1 MKTPLRKTL
10 QVFNILGF
18 LGMVTV
24 NALANILPIAGKNTG
39 ELSDAYPNLFV
50 PAGLTFSIWG
60 VIYIL
65 LGMFAVYQ
73 AVRLFK
79 KDETISGDS
88 QYPSFLDRIS
98 WFFLI
103 SCAANIGW
111 IFAWHHQMVMLSL
124 ALMLVLL
131 VSLLCLYL
139 RLGIRYGSGSGTKTA
154 AASEL
159 TPREKTLKT
168 REKVFI
174 HLPISVYLGW
184 ITVATIANA
193 TALLVNIGWNGFGLS
208 QSFWTVL
215 VLGAG
220 LIIGLIVV
228 FSRRD
233 PAYGAVIIWAYAGIL
248 LKRLTVDSKPFV
260 AIVLTAA
267 IGGGVLLLDTAIVA
281 IRLLVRTD
289 KKP

>member
-10 QVFNILGF
+10 QVLNIMGF
-18 LGMVTV
+18 LGMVMV

-39 ELSDAYPNLFV
+39 ELSDSYPNLFV
-50 PAGLTFSIWG
+50 PAGFTFSIWG
-60 VIYIL
+60 LIYIL

-98 WFFLI
+98 WFFLL

-111 IFAWHHQMVMLSL
+111 IFAWHHQLVALSL
-124 ALMLVLL
+124 AVMVILL
-131 VSLLCLYL
+131 VSLLVLYL
-139 RLGIRYGSGSGTKTA
+139 RLGVRYGRGTNTGTSGNT
-154 AASEL
+154 EL
-159 TPREKTLKT
+159 SPREKTLKV

-184 ITVATIANA
+184 ITVATIANF
-193 TALLVNIGWNGFGLS
+193 TAFLVNIGWNGFGLS
-208 QSFWTVL
+208 DSFWTVL

-220 LIIGLIVV
+220 LIIGLLVV
-228 FSRRD
+228 FSRKD

-248 LKRLTVDSKPFV
+248 SKRLTADSKPFMAV
-260 AIVLTAA
+260 VLTAA
-267 IGGGVLLLDTAIVA
+267 IGGGVLLLDTLIVA
-281 IRLLVRTD
+281 VRLLIRGE
-289 KKP
+289 KKK